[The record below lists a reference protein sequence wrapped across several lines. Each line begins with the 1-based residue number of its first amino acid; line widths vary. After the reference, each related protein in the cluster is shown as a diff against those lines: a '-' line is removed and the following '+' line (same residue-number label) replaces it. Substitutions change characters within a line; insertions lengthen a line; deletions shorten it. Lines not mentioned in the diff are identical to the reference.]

1 MLKNLRIFGFIG
13 AAALLWTLSA
23 TAASQGARTHKKVGS
38 TRKSTKQSYV
48 GTASWY
54 GGQHQG
60 RKMANGKRF
69 DLNKLTAASW
79 SFPLGTPVRVEN
91 LKNGESVIVTI
102 TDRGPAHRLHRL
114 LDLSQGAAERL
125 DYVGQ
130 GLTTVFIYPV
140 IPFQTEAVAFDTPLT
155 EPRRET
161 YPVEY
166 QAMALNPDM

>member
-1 MLKNLRIFGFIG
+1 MLKNFRIFGFIG
-13 AAALLWTLSA
+13 AAALLWTASA
-23 TAASQGARTHKKVGS
+23 TAANQAARTHRQSRS
-38 TRKSTKQSYV
+38 TKSTKVSYV

-69 DLNKLTAASW
+69 DLHNLTAASW
-79 SFPLGTPVRVEN
+79 SFTLGTTVRVEN

-114 LDLSQGAAERL
+114 LDLSQGAAKRL

-130 GLTTVFIYPV
+130 GLTTVFVYPV
-140 IPFQTEAVAFDTPLT
+140 ISFETQTVAFDSQLV
-155 EPRRET
+155 EPPHERHA
-161 YPVEY
+161 VEY
-166 QAMALNPDM
+166 EAMALDPAM

>member
-23 TAASQGARTHKKVGS
+23 TAASQGARTHKQVGS
-38 TRKSTKQSYV
+38 TKKTPKVSYV

-69 DLNKLTAASW
+69 DLHQLTAASW

-91 LKNGESVIVTI
+91 LENGESVIVTI
-102 TDRGPAHRLHRL
+102 TDRGPNHRLHRL
-114 LDLSQGAAERL
+114 LALSQGVAERL
-125 DYVGQ
+125 DYIGQ

-140 IPFQTEAVAFDTPLT
+140 VSFETEAAAFDTPLI
-155 EPRRET
+155 EPRIEKH
-161 YPVEY
+161 PVEY
-166 QAMALNPDM
+166 QAMALNPEM